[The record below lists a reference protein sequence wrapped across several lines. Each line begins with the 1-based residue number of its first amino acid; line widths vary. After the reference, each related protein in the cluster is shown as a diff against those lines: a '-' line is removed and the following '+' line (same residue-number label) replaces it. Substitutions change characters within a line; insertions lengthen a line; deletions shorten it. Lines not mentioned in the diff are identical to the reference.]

1 MLIKSEKLAVSPITT
16 HIDLRE
22 VSKKIDIRLISKK
35 IETIHNWYRKF
46 LKKKPKIA
54 VLGLNPHNAEL
65 RQGSEEKKIIIPT
78 IKKLKKKK
86 INIHGPLVS
95 DTIFI
100 KEYKNFDVV
109 VGMFHD
115 QVLAPFKAI
124 FKFDAINITLGLKY
138 IRVSPD
144 HGTAK
149 KLIGKNK
156 GDETSLFKCIKFVS
170 KLKK

>member
-46 LKKKPKIA
+46 FKKKPKIA

-86 INIHGPLVS
+86 
-95 DTIFI
+95 
-100 KEYKNFDVV
+100 
-109 VGMFHD
+109 
-115 QVLAPFKAI
+115 
-124 FKFDAINITLGLKY
+124 
-138 IRVSPD
+138 
-144 HGTAK
+144 
-149 KLIGKNK
+149 
-156 GDETSLFKCIKFVS
+156 
-170 KLKK
+170 